1 MSQNNLFEN
10 KFDVF
15 FKEVPDLTTNDGKN
29 PTLVD
34 LQNLYYT
41 CNQKLNDFEQEY
53 HDRFLDLYKVIR
65 KQDQDLIKTKLNE
78 LQSFIKTNEFSI
90 NQCYKNIQKKQL
102 AILGSTDDE
111 NKRFNKSTINTI
123 QIDTNE
129 KYINYQKQLKI
140 LKKYQDLL
148 KKNIEEYNTIE
159 TNLNDGILE
168 QTYALNFFI
177 WFIIATILVFFAVIN
192 ILNVNFGILNNI
204 LLLFTVLVSL
214 YFIYSNI
221 SIIL

>member
-15 FKEVPDLTTNDGKN
+15 FKEVPDLTTNDAKN

-168 QTYALNFFI
+168 QTYALFYI